1 MRLSGVGASL
11 DVSGNALASC
21 EVGGVNATG
30 DGAEVAPVA
39 RPVGLQYCL
48 CICSQNARYSSS
60 RAANEAKNAGETAA
74 QSRITKGRKTSSCS
88 GTPADG
94 PRHARRTLRLS
105 RSYPLLHPAWLSA
118 NTERDVIL
126 ASREQAG
133 IMAQRKKRPTARR
146 GKSAA
151 RGKARK
157 TSKSARGRAA
167 KRIVATSKQRKSL
180 AKAKPKRA
188 KAKKVAGR
196 RKPMKPPS
204 TPAVETGIVDVI
216 EEPASGSSL
225 PSAGH
230 ERLRLKTTRLV
241 YCRVTS
247 ISSWLR

>member
-1 MRLSGVGASL
+1 MQAKQQLNPRSPKGEKRA
-11 DVSGNALASC
+11 
-21 EVGGVNATG
+21 
-30 DGAEVAPVA
+30 VAPGR
-39 RPVGLQYCL
+39 RPTGHGMP
-48 CICSQNARYSSS
+48 SGRYVC
-60 RAANEAKNAGETAA
+60 R
-74 QSRITKGRKTSSCS
+74 GR
-88 GTPADG
+88 
-94 PRHARRTLRLS
+94 
-105 RSYPLLHPAWLSA
+105 PLLHPSLACILRDSA
-118 NTERDVIL
+118 NTERDAIL

-216 EEPASGSSL
+216 EEPASGAIVVTEAEATEVRE
-225 PSAGH
+225 PSAGP
-230 ERLRLKTTRLV
+230 EQPKGRDQ
-241 YCRVTS
+241 S
-247 ISSWLR
+247 EES

>member
-1 MRLSGVGASL
+1 MQAKQQLNPGSPKGEKRA
-11 DVSGNALASC
+11 
-21 EVGGVNATG
+21 
-30 DGAEVAPVA
+30 VAPGR
-39 RPVGLQYCL
+39 RPTGHGMP
-48 CICSQNARYSSS
+48 SGRYVC
-60 RAANEAKNAGETAA
+60 R
-74 QSRITKGRKTSSCS
+74 GR
-88 GTPADG
+88 
-94 PRHARRTLRLS
+94 
-105 RSYPLLHPAWLSA
+105 PLLHPSLACILRDSA

-126 ASREQAG
+126 ASGEQAG

-216 EEPASGSSL
+216 EEPASGAIVVTEAEATEVRE
-225 PSAGH
+225 PSAGP
-230 ERLRLKTTRLV
+230 EQPKGRDQ
-241 YCRVTS
+241 S
-247 ISSWLR
+247 EES